1 MDMISQWS
9 SPDEAETKLLE
20 MLKNKDKIMGF
31 GHAILQR
38 IRPS

>member
-9 SPDEAETKLLE
+9 SPDEAETELLE
-20 MLKNKDKIMGF
+20 MLKNKDKIMGSATQF
-31 GHAILQR
+31 TE